1 MDLALDGAVSQD
13 WLALY
18 GQGITAAQEAEFKGP
33 TDYSHPPASPQPARP
48 TSAYVGRYENS
59 HYGTLSIIAQGGDL
73 VLLLGPEQAPYT
85 LRHWDGDRY
94 VYQPTGENAVELTGV
109 IFSMGSQGQAERVR
123 IEYLDQKEEGDFA
136 RVGSVGGT

>member
-1 MDLALDGAVSQD
+1 
-13 WLALY
+13 
-18 GQGITAAQEAEFKGP
+18 
-33 TDYSHPPASPQPARP
+33 
-48 TSAYVGRYENS
+48 
-59 HYGTLSIIAQGGDL
+59 
-73 VLLLGPEQAPYT
+73 
-85 LRHWDGDRY
+85 